1 MSKNAPF
8 ERYDGIDED
17 ANKGNGNYTKYG
29 AWYNGGRA
37 LSEPWFAEFVSW
49 CFYEACR
56 QTEKPPVVN
65 PAPKLEGWKQQQD
78 KMDVLQG

>member
-17 ANKGNGNYTKYG
+17 ANKGTGNYTKYG
-29 AWYNGGRA
+29 TWYNGGRA
-37 LSEPWFAEFVSW
+37 LSEPWCAEFVSW
-49 CFYEACR
+49 CFYEAGR